1 MDFPTDIIGVMSGTS
16 LDGVDLA
23 YVRFHN
29 DEYQFELIKTVTV
42 IFPTDVLLLL
52 ENSRILSNDLLI
64 ELHNKWSVFVGE
76 EINKHFISQ
85 GLNPDCIASHGHT
98 VFHEPK
104 KGFTLQIGSLSVLSK
119 TTDCSVIGDFRMLDV
134 SKGGEG
140 APLVPIG
147 DQFLFPNHEVCLN
160 LGGIANVSV
169 KNNNIISAFD
179 VCPCNLLLNSLAS
192 EKGLLF
198 DMGGKMGKSGSFNQE
213 LFNKLNEVNHYKLS
227 TKPSLGIEIIEK
239 EFFPILNEIKERE
252 LSTEDKIHTV
262 CKHIAFQLQQNT
274 PKGKTI
280 LVSGGGAYNSFLIDC
295 FKQEGLK
302 IEIPSSDIV
311 EFKEALIF
319 AFLGLRKLENKI
331 NVLKSVT
338 GASSDSVAGVV
349 FQNEI

>member
-1 MDFPTDIIGVMSGTS
+1 MQYPVDVIGVMSGTS

-23 YVRFHN
+23 YVRFADSN
-29 DEYQFELIKTVTV
+29 YEFELVKTVTV
-42 IFPTDVLLLL
+42 VFPSDLLLLL
-52 ENSRILSNDLLI
+52 ENSRLLSNDLLI
-64 ELHNKWSVFVGE
+64 ELHNEWSGFVGDQ
-76 EINKHFISQ
+76 INKHFISQ

-98 VFHEPK
+98 VFHEPD
-104 KGFTLQIGSLSVLSK
+104 KGFTLQIGSLSILSK
-119 TTDCSVIGDFRMLDV
+119 VTECTVIGDFRMLDV

-147 DQFLFPNHEVCLN
+147 DQLLFPSNKVCLN

-169 KNNNIISAFD
+169 KNGDTITAFD

-198 DMGGKMGKSGSFNQE
+198 DMGGKMGKSGSFNKE

-227 TKPSLGIEIIEK
+227 SKPSLGIEILEK
-239 EFFPILNEIKERE
+239 EFYPILNESK

-262 CKHIAFQLQQNT
+262 CKHIAFKLQQNT
-274 PKGKTI
+274 PKGETI
-280 LVSGGGAYNSFLIDC
+280 LVSGGGAYNNFLIDC
-295 FKQEGLK
+295 FKQKGLK
-302 IEIPSSDIV
+302 VEMPSSDII

-338 GASSDSVAGVV
+338 GATSDSVAGVV
-349 FQNEI
+349 FKFTSR

>member
-1 MDFPTDIIGVMSGTS
+1 MQYPVDVIGVMSGTS

-23 YVRFHN
+23 YVRFIDDN
-29 DEYQFELIKTVTV
+29 YQFELVKTVTV
-42 IFPTDVLLLL
+42 IFPTDLLLLL
-52 ENSRILSNDLLI
+52 ENCRILSNDLLV
-64 ELHNKWSVFVGE
+64 ELHNKWSEFVGE
-76 EINKHFISQ
+76 EIKKHFISK
-85 GLNPDCIASHGHT
+85 GLNPDYIASHGHT

-119 TTDCSVIGDFRMLDV
+119 ITDSTVTGDFRMLDV

-147 DQFLFPNHEVCLN
+147 DQFLFPNYEVCLN

-169 KNNNIISAFD
+169 KNNNSISAFD

-198 DMGGKMGKSGSFNQE
+198 DMGGKMGKSGSFNKA
-213 LFNKLNEVNHYKLS
+213 LFNNLNDTNHYKIS
-227 TKPSLGIEIIEK
+227 NKPSLGIEIIEK
-239 EFFPILNEIKERE
+239 EFFPILNESEI
-252 LSTEDKIHTV
+252 SIEDKIHTV

-274 PKGKTI
+274 PIGKTI

-302 IEIPSSDIV
+302 IEIPLNDIV

-331 NVLKSVT
+331 NVLKAVT

-349 FQNEI
+349 FENEI